1 MRQRGFT
8 LVEIAI
14 VLVII
19 ALLLAGVMKG
29 QSLLGSA
36 NAKNVITTVD
46 DLRTSIVLFKQRYNY
61 LPGDLPPPSGEIAG
75 VTNIGNGDGK
85 IDGTISVAGVALAGS
100 EAEAIPDQLYRAGLI
115 GKINSTNPVPRIM
128 TEYGT
133 VSLVSS
139 ATADGLVSGFAAA
152 NPTYRNAIVFYKLP
166 CDVAG
171 EADNKLDDGD
181 TTTGHARGTACTNN
195 IIDWYAVPL

>member
-1 MRQRGFT
+1 MKQRGFT
-8 LVEIAI
+8 LVELAI
-14 VLVII
+14 VLAII
-19 ALLLAGVMKG
+19 GVVLLSILKNQG
-29 QSLLGSA
+29 LIGSA
-36 NAKNVITTVD
+36 NAKNIIVMVD
-46 DLRTSIVLFKQRYNY
+46 DLRAATTYFKQRYNY

-181 TTTGHARGTACTNN
+181 TTTGHARGTACTDNT
-195 IIDWYAVPL
+195 IEWYAVPL

>member
-1 MRQRGFT
+1 MKQRGFT
-8 LVEIAI
+8 LVELAI
-14 VLVII
+14 VLAII
-19 ALLLAGVMKG
+19 GVVLLSILKNQG
-29 QSLLGSA
+29 LIGSA
-36 NAKNVITTVD
+36 NAKNIIVMVD
-46 DLRTSIVLFKQRYNY
+46 DLRAATTYFKQRYNY